1 MKGICLAGGNGTR
14 LLPTTRAVSKQLHC
28 VYNKPMIYYPL
39 DTLKSMGIKDI
50 LIITADPQQCRLF
63 EDQLKDGKHYG
74 LNLSY
79 TVQSS
84 PRGLPDAFIVG
95 RDFIGDDD
103 VALILGDNVFITS
116 ECIEAKPNTIFT
128 YKVKQPE
135 SYGVVKL
142 TDSGH
147 INLLVEKPV
156 EFISNDAVVGLYV
169 FENFVVDIAPALT
182 PSLRGELEIVDLIK
196 AMDDINRVK
205 VQQLDG
211 FWFDCGTHD
220 DLLSCANLVQAIEQ
234 RTNKIVGLNAYE

>member
-1 MKGICLAGGNGTR
+1 MKGIILAGGRGTR
-14 LLPTTRAVSKQLHC
+14 LYPLTHTISKQLLP

-39 DTLKSMGIKDI
+39 DTLKSIGIKDI

-79 TVQSS
+79 AVQDS

-95 RDFIGDDD
+95 KNFIGNDD

-116 ECIEAKPNTIFT
+116 EYIDAKPNTIFT
-128 YKVKQPE
+128 YKVKHPE

-142 TDSGH
+142 DDKGC
-147 INLLVEKPV
+147 IDELVEKPK
-156 EFISNDAVVGLYV
+156 EFISNDAVVGLYI
-169 FENFVVDIAPALT
+169 FENAVVRIAPSLA
-182 PSLRGELEIVDLIK
+182 PSLRGEIEIVDLIK

-234 RTNKIVGLNAYE
+234 RTNKIVGLNTHE